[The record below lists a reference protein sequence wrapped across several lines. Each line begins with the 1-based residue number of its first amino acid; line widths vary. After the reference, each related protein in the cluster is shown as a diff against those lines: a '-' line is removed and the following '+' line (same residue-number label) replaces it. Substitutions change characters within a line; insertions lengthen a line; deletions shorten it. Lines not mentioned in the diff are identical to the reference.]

1 MMKRTISGMTGSGS
15 LAHNRRDF
23 IAENVNPNRV
33 YLNICYR
40 DENLKDVYKELF
52 DESVERYNVGKRN
65 DRKITNYYDKIQH
78 GKQEKLFHEVI
89 FQIGNNKDM
98 AAETPEGDLAVK
110 VLDEY
115 MQDFQ
120 RRNPTLRVFCCYL
133 HQDEATP
140 HLHID
145 FLDLMVSPEGIK
157 YNAKSNNQ
165 SRCFF
170 LMFNDW
176 WNEIIFDDK
185 KNKFTRRD
193 IVTYVANQDG
203 GAHVD
208 PELDESY
215 ATLTKMN
222 SLGWTDYNGNKPLN
236 NPAYQAIRTIAN
248 EVLYSIAISASG
260 LKNRKKQKGKEFEM
274 RIVDNFGRRYKW
286 SKTEITCS
294 LETMELVFQD
304 KVEKRTLYIDE
315 YKNGS
320 KVEYVGP

>member
-1 MMKRTISGMTGSGS
+1 MKKKTWHSFVKS
-15 LAHNRRDF
+15 HNL
-23 IAENVNPNRV
+23 VNRI
-33 YLNICYR
+33 YDMLDYFHC
-40 DENLKDVYKELF
+40 F
-52 DESVERYNVGKRN
+52 DEVKNVELAKNQIKN
-65 DRKITNYYDKIQH
+65 KIRSIYY
-78 GKQEKLFHEVI
+78 V
-89 FQIGNNKDM
+89 
-98 AAETPEGDLAVK
+98 ETLA
-110 VLDEY
+110 
-115 MQDFQ
+115 
-120 RRNPTLRVFCCYL
+120 
-133 HQDEATP
+133 
-140 HLHID
+140 
-145 FLDLMVSPEGIK
+145 K
-157 YNAKSNNQ
+157 Y
-165 SRCFF
+165 
-170 LMFNDW
+170 
-176 WNEIIFDDK
+176 FDDK